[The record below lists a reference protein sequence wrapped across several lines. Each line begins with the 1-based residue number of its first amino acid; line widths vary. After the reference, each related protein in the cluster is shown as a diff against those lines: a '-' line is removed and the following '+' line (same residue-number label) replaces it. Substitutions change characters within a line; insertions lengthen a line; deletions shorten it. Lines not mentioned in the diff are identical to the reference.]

1 MRWGERRNQLM
12 RIYNI
17 REGLTKEDDRLPE
30 KFYKEEIKTGR
41 LKGSVIEKEKFQ
53 QAIYTYYEM
62 MGWDSDGIPLDGTLY
77 DFNLEWTIPILEKYR
92 ESMLT

>member
-30 KFYKEEIKTGR
+30 KFYKGEIKTGR
-41 LKGSVIEKEKFQ
+41 LKGAVIEKEKFQ
-53 QAIYTYYEM
+53 QAIHTYYEM
-62 MGWDSDGIPLDGTLY
+62 MG
-77 DFNLEWTIPILEKYR
+77 
-92 ESMLT
+92 

>member
-17 REGLTKEDDRLPE
+17 REELT
-30 KFYKEEIKTGR
+30 KEEIKTGR
-41 LKGSVIEKEKFQ
+41 LKGAVIEKEKFR

-62 MGWDSDGIPLDGTLY
+62 MG
-77 DFNLEWTIPILEKYR
+77 
-92 ESMLT
+92 